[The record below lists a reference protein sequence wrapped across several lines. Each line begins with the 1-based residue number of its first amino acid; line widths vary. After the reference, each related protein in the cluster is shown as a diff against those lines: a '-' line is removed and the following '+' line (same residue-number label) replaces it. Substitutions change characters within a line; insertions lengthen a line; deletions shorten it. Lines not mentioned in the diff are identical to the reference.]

1 MKIALVTWSFMC
13 CTVQKYSQSKDTE
26 EHRYHNIQ
34 GNKQHTP
41 HQNMVTQTEAY
52 IIVRT

>member
-1 MKIALVTWSFMC
+1 MKTELVPLSFMC
-13 CTVQKYSQSKDTE
+13 STVQKYSQPKDTE
-26 EHRYHNIQ
+26 EHNIQ

-52 IIVRT
+52 NVVKT